1 MAGETK
7 KLPRAPRF
15 WWEGALFATAFF
27 VPSTVYPFASTVS
40 SAVTPFGTSLAI
52 SGMAVILLL
61 LSIFRDVGPTFL
73 EKREAA
79 FQNRY
84 AAHIYSIPVTFDAK
98 PTPGPGFSRLRAT
111 RADNSETIGPWK
123 LRFDHGRQVA

>member
-1 MAGETK
+1 MDEATK
-7 KLPRAPRF
+7 DLPRAPRF
-15 WWEGALFATAFF
+15 WWEKTLFALIILL
-27 VPSTVYPFASTVS
+27 PSTVYPFADAVS
-40 SAVTPFGTSLAI
+40 SAVTPFGTSLVVA
-52 SGMAVILLL
+52 GTLLVLLL

-84 AAHIYSIPVTFDAK
+84 AAQIYSIPVIFDAK
-98 PTPGPGFSRLRAT
+98 PTVVPGFSRLRAT